1 MAPRAKEETMSRTVS
16 STIMPVIP
24 EYDEPVSVL
33 AARAV
38 RAGLI
43 WRHTEL
49 LWRYGTP
56 SQDGKH
62 RILDRHALERG
73 VPPTGLQPQ
82 SLAQFFQQYWPVVRT
97 HTDTDR
103 FRAESLLSVLWQA
116 REVEGDI
123 VECGSYR
130 GGLGFLFAFAVQAW
144 RLDKK
149 VHLYD
154 SFKGLPALAEEDR
167 ADSPETFFHE
177 GQFQR
182 GDLIGPIQ
190 AFLVEHG
197 LSDVVELHQ
206 GWFNQALPL
215 IAPGQHFCFAHID
228 CDLYESAR
236 TCWRYLLPRMSAGAG
251 VAVDDYDSYGMY
263 KATWEYL
270 TADGSLAGGVYP
282 LYVGALKQ
290 AHFFTTPAASPPV
303 EREDWTPLLANRPYC
318 AFLAS
323 LCGEMILACS
333 GPPQGPRDERL
344 IAALDRTLG
353 ADAKLR
359 FLEYLISFLYHDV

>member
-1 MAPRAKEETMSRTVS
+1 MVQDAQKAY
-16 STIMPVIP
+16 MPIFP
-24 EYDEPVSVL
+24 GQADPVSVL

-49 LWRYGTP
+49 LWKFGTP
-56 SQDGKH
+56 SHDGKH
-62 RILDRHALERG
+62 RIVDRHALERG
-73 VPPTGLQPQ
+73 VPPTGLQPPE
-82 SLAQFFQQYWPVVRT
+82 LARFFQEWWPVVRL

-116 REVEGDI
+116 REMEGDI

-130 GGLGFLFAFAVQAW
+130 GGLGFLFAFAVKAW
-144 RLDKK
+144 GLRKK

-154 SFKGLPALAEEDR
+154 SFEGLPSLAEEDQ
-167 ADSPETFFHE
+167 AASPETFFHE

-182 GDLIGPIQ
+182 GDLLGHIR
-190 AFLVEHG
+190 AFLSEHD
-197 LSDVVELHQ
+197 LCQVVELHQ
-206 GWFNQALPL
+206 GWFDQTLPR
-215 IAPGQHFCFAHID
+215 IAPEQRFCFAYID

-236 TCWRYLLPRMSAGAG
+236 TCWAHLLPHMSTGAG

-270 TADGSLAGGVYP
+270 GSRGPLAGRAYP

-290 AHFFTTPAASPPV
+290 AHFFTTPVAAPPA

-323 LCGEMILACS
+323 LCGEMILTCS
-333 GPPQGPRDERL
+333 GPPPGPRDVKL
-344 IAALDRTLG
+344 VASLDRILG
-353 ADAKLR
+353 AENKLA
-359 FLEYLISFLYHDV
+359 FLEYLIAFLYRDV